1 MRWIVLRKDGIGM
14 HITKYLN
21 EIEEKGYDNNI
32 TVKQLVEIVRAQKT
46 LCDNYYYNPTWRH
59 AEAVIN
65 EICNLEVD
73 V

>member
-1 MRWIVLRKDGIGM
+1 MK

-32 TVKQLVEIVRAQKT
+32 TVRQLVEIVRAQKT
-46 LCDNYYYNPTWRH
+46 LCDNYYFNPTWRH
-59 AEAVIN
+59 AENVIN
-65 EICNLEVD
+65 EICDLEVD

>member
-1 MRWIVLRKDGIGM
+1 MVVAGKEGEGIM

-21 EIEEKGYDNNI
+21 EIEEKEYDNNI
-32 TVKQLVEIVRAQKT
+32 TVKRLVEIVRSQKT
-46 LCDNYYYNPTWRH
+46 LCDNYYFNPTWRH
-59 AEAVIN
+59 AETIIN